1 MAVGISMTSSDQTD
15 IRKQVVD
22 SRGLLKKIQL
32 VVPGFRGYR
41 ELEDLRSADELL
53 RRQVAIILQKG
64 LSSLRDGRRKL
75 VEQGDYTALE
85 PVASLIS
92 RLQQLEGEVEHAEQG
107 YSGISPMIRVGE
119 DTLNSLYD
127 YDFAFV
133 DTASKLSDSCDLSST
148 AGGTPEMQGKIDDIT
163 SKLTDFKT
171 AFEKRLEVVEKIQ
184 IK

>member
-1 MAVGISMTSSDQTD
+1 MASSDQTD

-53 RRQVAIILQKG
+53 RRQVALLLQKG
-64 LSSLRDGRRKL
+64 LSNLRDGRRKL
-75 VEQGDYTALE
+75 VEKGDYTSLE

-133 DTASKLSDSCDLSST
+133 DTASKLSDSCNIASAVGAES
-148 AGGTPEMQGKIDDIT
+148 GMQGSIDDIT
-163 SKLTDFKT
+163 
-171 AFEKRLEVVEKIQ
+171 
-184 IK
+184 

>member
-1 MAVGISMTSSDQTD
+1 MSSDQTD

-22 SRGLLKKIQL
+22 SQGLLKKIQL

-41 ELEDLRSADELL
+41 QLEDLRAADELL
-53 RRQVAIILQKG
+53 RRQVALILQKG
-64 LSSLRDGRRKL
+64 ISSLRDTRRTVVDK
-75 VEQGDYTALE
+75 GDYSSLE

-107 YSGISPMIRVGE
+107 YSGISPMIRVGQ

-133 DTASKLSDSCDLSST
+133 DTASKLTDSCNALSSA
-148 AGGTPEMQGKIDDIT
+148 AGHSALGVSIDDT
-163 SKLTDFKT
+163 DSKITDFKN
-171 AFEKRLEVVEKIQ
+171 AFENRIRAVEKIQ

>member
-1 MAVGISMTSSDQTD
+1 MSSDQTD

-22 SRGLLKKIQL
+22 SQGLLKKIQL

-41 ELEDLRSADELL
+41 QLEDLRAADELL
-53 RRQVAIILQKG
+53 RRQVALILQKG
-64 LSSLRDGRRKL
+64 ISSLRDTRRTVVDK
-75 VEQGDYTALE
+75 GDYSSLE

-107 YSGISPMIRVGE
+107 YSGISPMIRVGQ

-133 DTASKLSDSCDLSST
+133 DTASKLTDSCNSLSSA
-148 AGGTPEMQGKIDDIT
+148 AGHSALGGSIDDID
-163 SKLTDFKT
+163 SKITDFKN
-171 AFEKRLEVVEKIQ
+171 AFENRMRAVEKIQ